1 MGRFSFK
8 KALLLFLDVWGIG
21 NRSMFRSLR
30 DLMFRPGY
38 MIRGYLRG
46 MQSAYLNDG
55 VGDAFPT
62 FLAVK
67 YLGLIGI
74 VSLYEIIMLV
84 LMCID
89 SQVGFNK
96 YGDSPKYP
104 EADNRPL

>member
-1 MGRFSFK
+1 MGRSGWWWGVGFILSIVLFSNI
-8 KALLLFLDVWGIG
+8 AYDLLT
-21 NRSMFRSLR
+21 
-30 DLMFRPGY
+30 
-38 MIRGYLRG
+38 
-46 MQSAYLNDG
+46 AYLNDG
-55 VGDAFPT
+55 MGDAFPT
-62 FLAVK
+62 FLVVK

-74 VSLYEIIMLV
+74 VSLYKIVMLV